1 MKPSP
6 SGSGGKK
13 EAYYLEN
20 AMQFCL
26 PFIKTVT
33 PPFPGNLPPPPS
45 NTQSTVPENEGSE
58 TQLDDPIQLEID
70 PTDVDHVSPEMSPS
84 ILDHPQQA
92 VEIQSTSSTSS
103 NRPTS
108 QIPKTK
114 SKSAATIADQ
124 TVAEYFRV
132 KKAKL
137 LSKLEADTNQNIG
150 RQQGIKM
157 FLLSLI
163 PELEVIDDISLSGH
177 HQQQPRSS
185 SGLTILTSPT
195 MSDSRESQI
204 DLTHMSDAELT
215 SLQGAAPSGSQGSS
229 GLLAPIDVIEFS
241 IALWRSATRLVLQVV
256 SPCSARRRGWPEGQ
270 RQCYHS
276 TSPTFTRYSEL

>member
-1 MKPSP
+1 MKPFP

-13 EAYYLEN
+13 KAYYLEN
-20 AMQFCL
+20 AMH
-26 PFIKTVT
+26 
-33 PPFPGNLPPPPS
+33 

-58 TQLDDPIQLEID
+58 TQIDDPIQLEID
-70 PTDVDHVSPEMSPS
+70 PTDAM
-84 ILDHPQQA
+84 
-92 VEIQSTSSTSS
+92 EIQSTSSTSS

-108 QIPKTK
+108 QKRK

-137 LSKLEADTNQNIG
+137 LSKLEADTNQNID

-163 PELEVIDDISLSGH
+163 PELEELSDSQIKLFKRQVLRVIDDISLSGY

-195 MSDSRESQI
+195 MSDSRVSQI
-204 DLTHMSDAELT
+204 DLTHMSGVNIQTADFYNAF
-215 SLQGAAPSGSQGSS
+215 SQGLNNSNM
-229 GLLAPIDVIEFS
+229 
-241 IALWRSATRLVLQVV
+241 
-256 SPCSARRRGWPEGQ
+256 
-270 RQCYHS
+270 
-276 TSPTFTRYSEL
+276 

>member
-1 MKPSP
+1 MTVQDCKEKWRNLRTVFMRRMKPSP

-13 EAYYLEN
+13 KAYYLEN

-33 PPFPGNLPPPPS
+33 PPSPGNLPPPPS

-58 TQLDDPIQLEID
+58 TQIDDPIQLEID
-70 PTDVDHVSPEMSPS
+70 PTDVDHFSPEMSPS

-108 QIPKTK
+108 QIPKRK

-137 LSKLEADTNQNIG
+137 LSKLEADTNQNID

-163 PELEVIDDISLSGH
+163 PELEELSDSQIKLFKRQVLRVIDDISLSGH

-204 DLTHMSDAELT
+204 DLTHMSDVNIQTADFYN
-215 SLQGAAPSGSQGSS
+215 AFSQGLNSS
-229 GLLAPIDVIEFS
+229 NM
-241 IALWRSATRLVLQVV
+241 
-256 SPCSARRRGWPEGQ
+256 
-270 RQCYHS
+270 
-276 TSPTFTRYSEL
+276 